1 MLESLTLASVNE
13 VILWLGENPCKA
25 EKKKKNTKWN
35 TSRNT
40 SRNMMCFS
48 SSFQLYK
55 DFILITT
62 KPHHWGHAR
71 ESLTLASVNEAILW
85 LGENPW
91 KAEKKKKSTSC
102 FYCSRLYINLS
113 KPREN
118 KGGNS
123 YTRKKYSNN
132 GRFQKYAKMVF
143 CYQNCSHIQ
152 EKLENSNSM
161 TAFWGQT
168 KKGQKSAAGR
178 TGFSVLS
185 WWW

>member
-1 MLESLTLASVNE
+1 MDFWNPVRDSWDNQICPLRFRHFQQPVWKTAKGKQKKNSWTIFEQKLLLVDTTEVMLESLTLASVNE

-71 ESLTLASVNEAILW
+71 ESYLS
-85 LGENPW
+85 
-91 KAEKKKKSTSC
+91 
-102 FYCSRLYINLS
+102 LS
-113 KPREN
+113 KWGDLVIRGKSLKSWKE
-118 KGGNS
+118 KE
-123 YTRKKYSNN
+123 K
-132 GRFQKYAKMVF
+132 
-143 CYQNCSHIQ
+143 HIV
-152 EKLENSNSM
+152 S
-161 TAFWGQT
+161 TAPDCT
-168 KKGQKSAAGR
+168 
-178 TGFSVLS
+178 
-185 WWW
+185 